1 VCTFHSFCYR
11 VLAEQGKKENAALPV
26 IIDDDDK
33 KRLISDVISHL
44 NEKEKTV
51 DTKSQ
56 KLLDHIV
63 KAKQQLVQPADTTS
77 DITGDKENSVFH
89 DAYETYERFLS
100 TQGLLDYEDLIFHVV
115 RLFESNTEALKAY
128 QDSFE
133 HIFVDEY
140 QDLNLGQYSLIRALA
155 PQESN
160 LCVIGDP
167 DQSMDYPDSEV
178 INLQQNYRS
187 TETILQSSHQI
198 IKSNHTSLTGA
209 RIHSNI
215 DGIQTISIL
224 ELATEKAEAETV
236 VKTVQQ
242 MVGGTV
248 QQMVGGTG
256 FHDIDLKRVKDANST
271 EERVY
276 SDVAVLY
283 RTNDQG
289 RFIGGIFDAM
299 GIPYQIARKESFLK
313 SKSLSALISL
323 MQVIHGSG
331 SYIDFERAS
340 GLLNKSLGKNLVS
353 KFKAWGYEKGFSLES
368 AILNAKR
375 FPIKEMDRT
384 HQNKLNDAICEV
396 SGLKKR
402 IIGLSVKETLE
413 FLVENTNLTGM
424 IKSDEKERDAIHT
437 ALDFSMKFENNFDDF
452 KSAAALQT
460 DSDSYTHRVE
470 KVSLMTMHASKGLE
484 FNVVFIVGCEDGYI
498 PFVKNERKPTDINEE
513 RRLFYVAMTR
523 AREQLFLTYSKK
535 RKIYGKSA
543 TRQPSPFLSDTV
555 VFNIFKKEKNIWKK
569 RNETALTVF
578 K

>member
-1 VCTFHSFCYR
+1 MAGIKQMPLVCTFHSFCYR

-167 DQSMDYPDSEV
+167 DQSIYGFRGSDSEYFSKFVEDYPDSEV

-236 VKTVQQ
+236 VKTI
-242 MVGGTV
+242 

-384 HQNKLNDAICEV
+384 HQNKLNDAICEI

-424 IKSDEKERDAIHT
+424 IKSDEKERDAIQT

-498 PFVKNERKPTDINEE
+498 PFVKNESKPTDINEE

-523 AREQLFLTYSKK
+523 ARE
-535 RKIYGKSA
+535 
-543 TRQPSPFLSDTV
+543 
-555 VFNIFKKEKNIWKK
+555 
-569 RNETALTVF
+569 
-578 K
+578 